1 MHKMGRP
8 HQIVVL
14 LVTLAAGSF
23 AFAQSAAAFPVRT
36 ADKLILHDAAR
47 NKDLPIKIYYPQGAG
62 PFPVIVFSHGAW
74 GSKDGYF
81 ALGQYW
87 ASHGYVSI
95 HPSHADS
102 RKDSNYRGTLRD
114 TISDPQAWEDR
125 PRDISFV
132 LDSLDVIEKKVPQ
145 LRGRLD
151 RSRIGVGGHSFGA
164 YTAEAVA
171 GATVQL
177 PGKSQPQSFADKRV
191 RAFVVM
197 SPQGTGEMG
206 LTDHSWDNIRVPMFL
221 MYGTRDFGTQR
232 RTPNWRSQPFYYSP
246 PGDKYDLVLDG
257 ATHFTFVGP
266 MREGAPSTPLFECV
280 EVASQSFWDAYLKDD
295 ARAKQYLLNGSLQ
308 KACGGL
314 ANLQNK

>member
-1 MHKMGRP
+1 MKIIYP
-8 HQIVVL
+8 ITLSL
-14 LVTLAAGSF
+14 LVVGMMSAQTPGSVGTVD
-23 AFAQSAAAFPVRT
+23 SIV
-36 ADKLILHDAAR
+36 LHDAAR

-62 PFPVIVFSHGAW
+62 PFPIIVFSHGAW

-102 RKDSNYRGTLRD
+102 RKDAGFRGSLRD
-114 TISDPQAWEDR
+114 TINDPQAWQDR
-125 PRDISFV
+125 PKDISFV
-132 LDSLDVIEKKVPQ
+132 LDSLLTIEEKAPV
-145 LRGRLD
+145 LRGKLD
-151 RSRIGVGGHSFGA
+151 RTRIGVGGHSFGA

-171 GATVQL
+171 GATVTM
-177 PGKSQPQSFADKRV
+177 PGKAQVSFADKRV

-246 PGDKYDLVLDG
+246 PGDKFDMVLEG

-266 MREGAPSTPLFECV
+266 MREGAAIKPLFQCV
-280 EVASQSFWDAYLKDD
+280 EMYSQAFWDAYLKGDT
-295 ARAKQYLLNGSLQ
+295 RAKQSLSDGSLST
-308 KACGGL
+308 ACGGL
-314 ANLQNK
+314 ANLQMK